1 MRQLSNQEKALLFCE
16 LSRLEQ
22 SGIPRLQALSLIG
35 EDSSELASRANETQR
50 LCKMNYSFPVSA
62 YKAGLI
68 NDSEK
73 PLIELADETAQ
84 YEKVFHHLES
94 LYQDRSSRQKK
105 LKSQLLL
112 PAIVFILALFIAP
125 IPALFNNVITPFEY
139 LISILW
145 TLLKIAALLYLLFKI
160 PGWITQNK
168 LGQAIRTV
176 YFQFLLSIPV
186 FSRLYIQHI
195 MLEYFRQLSI
205 SLSAGLPLLKSLKLS
220 ENCVANESI
229 RNTLAQLPQCIEQ
242 GDTFSD
248 AIKKTLGNSGLIE
261 PSLEQAI
268 VAGEFSGSLDDSIK
282 QMINFLDIFYQQT
295 LEAFFQWL
303 PRIVYFLVLIIM
315 AHGLLQ

>member
-94 LYQDRSSRQKK
+94 LYQDRFSRQKK

-139 LISILW
+139 LSGILW
-145 TLLKIAALLYLLFKI
+145 TLVKITALLYLLLKI

-195 MLEYFRQLSI
+195 MLEYFRQ
-205 SLSAGLPLLKSLKLS
+205 
-220 ENCVANESI
+220 
-229 RNTLAQLPQCIEQ
+229 
-242 GDTFSD
+242 
-248 AIKKTLGNSGLIE
+248 
-261 PSLEQAI
+261 
-268 VAGEFSGSLDDSIK
+268 
-282 QMINFLDIFYQQT
+282 
-295 LEAFFQWL
+295 
-303 PRIVYFLVLIIM
+303 
-315 AHGLLQ
+315 